1 MRAHERR
8 PFHGAINNGVRL
20 TRYLALGSTVPELNM
35 APLGNLHLGTFE
47 KTMFSMA
54 IPPVTALLQKHD
66 LKSIVLFGIEV
77 RDGLATYIYSRVRPQ
92 ARGAKTGS

>member
-1 MRAHERR
+1 M
-8 PFHGAINNGVRL
+8 
-20 TRYLALGSTVPELNM
+20 PELNM

-66 LKSIVLFGIEV
+66 MKSVVLFGIEV
-77 RDGLATYIYSRVRPQ
+77 SSPRASARPVAFRPRAGELISTQ
-92 ARGAKTGS
+92 